1 LEHICCMHWVV
12 VVYRRVRL
20 SIGGLDL

>member
-1 LEHICCMHWVV
+1 LEHVCRMHWVV